1 MPKKKIDPTICPGC
15 GVVGVEHVCPK
26 TDDITPILFKGGKW
40 FWAGIW
46 QHTVIWNR
54 YFMCQCG
61 HLGAN
66 HRGAQR
72 GGSCHS
78 WHTANIS
85 YIYCQCK
92 RFKRIGPDEYAR
104 RQKMFS
110 WDFSWVK

>member
-1 MPKKKIDPTICPGC
+1 MPKKKIDPAFCPGC

-26 TDDITPILFKGGKW
+26 TNDITPILFKDGKW

-46 QHTVIWNR
+46 QHAVVWNR

-61 HLGAN
+61 HLGAH

-72 GGSCHS
+72 GGQCVTY
-78 WHTANIS
+78 TADNGR
-85 YIYCQCK
+85 CTCK
-92 RFKRIGPDEYAR
+92 RFKCIDPKELAR